1 MISLDNV
8 SVVYPVKT
16 PHSLSLQRAI
26 YAGVGGII
34 GQRKLGQTLSH
45 VQALRGITLEIPDGA
60 RLAVLGHNG
69 AGKTTLFRLIS
80 GVYPPTAGRIAIEG
94 KISALTDMTL
104 GMEPEESGRKN
115 IIFRLVFMG
124 HDFKTARAALDEI
137 ITFSDLGEFID
148 MPVRTYS
155 TGMHLRL
162 AFAIA
167 THFQPD
173 ILILDEII
181 GAGDEA
187 FQKKALKRIDAL
199 LNAARIVLFSSHD
212 MKSVSRYCTRAI
224 VLEQGRIIGDG
235 KVEDMLEL
243 YRKNPARLKS
253 AIAQDDQA
261 EADLFSVA

>member
-1 MISLDNV
+1 MITLDKV

-26 YAGVGGII
+26 YQSVGGVI
-34 GQRKLGQTLSH
+34 GTKKGQS
-45 VQALRGITLEIPDGA
+45 VSYVEALRDISVIIPNGA

-69 AGKTTLFRLIS
+69 AGKTTLLRLIS
-80 GVYPPTAGRIAIEG
+80 GVYPPTRGRLHVDG

-124 HDFKTARAALDEI
+124 HDFATARAALDEI
-137 ITFSDLGEFID
+137 IAFSDLGEFID

-155 TGMHLRL
+155 TGMYLRL

-187 FQKKALKRIDAL
+187 FQKKALARIDTL

-212 MKSVSRYCTRAI
+212 LEAVKLYCNRAI
-224 VLEQGRIIGDG
+224 VLAHGRVVGDG
-235 KVEDMLEL
+235 DVDDAFDIYQSLV
-243 YRKNPARLKS
+243 
-253 AIAQDDQA
+253 AQRTG
-261 EADLFSVA
+261 

>member
-1 MISLDNV
+1 MIVLKNV

-16 PHSLSLQRAI
+16 PHALSLQRAL
-26 YAGVGGII
+26 YQSVGGLIKGAK
-34 GQRKLGQTLSH
+34 GQAFASVH
-45 VQALRGITLEIPDGA
+45 ALRDVSLTIPDGT

-69 AGKTTLFRLIS
+69 AGKTTLLRLIS
-80 GVYPPTAGRIAIEG
+80 GVYPPTQGTLHLHG

-104 GMEPEESGRKN
+104 GMETEESGRKN

-124 HDFKTARAALDEI
+124 YDFRTARAALDEI
-137 ITFSDLGEFID
+137 IAFSDLGEFID

-155 TGMHLRL
+155 TGMYLRL

-187 FQKKALKRIDAL
+187 FQKKALARIDNL
-199 LNAARIVLFSSHD
+199 LNAARIVLFSSHEVD
-212 MKSVSRYCTRAI
+212 AIERYCNRAI
-224 VLEQGRIIGDG
+224 VLERGRLIGDG
-235 KVEDMLEL
+235 DVDAMLDV
-243 YRKNPARLKS
+243 YRSCKS
-253 AIAQDDQA
+253 ETAQRDQ
-261 EADLFSVA
+261 

>member
-1 MISLDNV
+1 MIVLDNV

-16 PHSLSLQRAI
+16 PHSLSFQRAL
-26 YAGVGGII
+26 YQSVGGVIN
-34 GQRKLGQTLSH
+34 GRKGGSVTY
-45 VQALRGITLEIPDGA
+45 VQALREISLTIPDGA

-69 AGKTTLFRLIS
+69 AGKTTLLRLIS
-80 GVYPPTAGRIAIEG
+80 GVYPPTKGTVHIHG

-104 GMEPEESGRKN
+104 GMEPEETGRKN

-124 HDFKTARAALDEI
+124 HDFATARAALDEI
-137 ITFSDLGEFID
+137 IAFSDLGEFID
-148 MPVRTYS
+148 MPVRSYS
-155 TGMHLRL
+155 TGMYLRL

-187 FQKKALKRIDAL
+187 FQKKALARIDSL

-212 MKSVSRYCTRAI
+212 LEAVTRYCNRAI
-224 VLEQGRIIGDG
+224 VLEHGRLIGDG
-235 KVEDMLEL
+235 DVDRVLDL
-243 YRKNPARLKS
+243 YKPSLH
-253 AIAQDDQA
+253 
-261 EADLFSVA
+261 EADVA

>member
-1 MISLDNV
+1 MIELDQV
-8 SVVYPVKT
+8 SVIYPVKT
-16 PHSLSLQRAI
+16 PQSLSLQRAI
-26 YAGVGGII
+26 YASVGGII
-34 GQRKLGQTLSH
+34 GQRRGQSLSYVH
-45 VQALRGITLEIPDGA
+45 ALNDVSLKVPDGA

-69 AGKTTLFRLIS
+69 AGKTTLLRLIS
-80 GVYPPTAGRIAIEG
+80 GVYPPTRGQLKISG

-124 HDFKTARAALDEI
+124 HDFKTARAALDDI
-137 ITFSDLGEFID
+137 IAFSDLGEFID

-155 TGMHLRL
+155 TGMYLRL

-187 FQKKALKRIDAL
+187 FQKKALSRIDTL
-199 LNAARIVLFSSHD
+199 LDAARIVLFSSHD
-212 MKSVSRYCTRAI
+212 VKSVRRYCNRAI
-224 VLEQGRIIGDG
+224 VLEHGKIIGDG
-235 KVEDMLEL
+235 EVDAMLAI
-243 YRKNPARLKS
+243 YQSNPALKS
-253 AIAQDDQA
+253 LPLTA
-261 EADLFSVA
+261 

>member
-1 MISLDNV
+1 MISLEDV

-34 GQRKLGQTLSH
+34 GQRKPGQTLSH
-45 VQALRGITLEIPDGA
+45 VQALRNITLHIPDGA

-80 GVYPPTAGRIAIEG
+80 GVYPPTTGRMTIEG

-137 ITFSDLGEFID
+137 IAFSDLGEFID

-181 GAGDEA
+181 NAGDEG
-187 FQKKALKRIDAL
+187 FQQKAISRVQSLLKT
-199 LNAARIVLFSSHD
+199 ARIVLFSSHD
-212 MKSVSRYCTRAI
+212 MLSVERYCNRAI
-224 VLEQGRIIGDG
+224 LLQHGKIIADGPVQSVLRSYQSRT
-235 KVEDMLEL
+235 
-243 YRKNPARLKS
+243 
-253 AIAQDDQA
+253 AI
-261 EADLFSVA
+261 

>member
-1 MISLDNV
+1 MIALDHV

-16 PHSLSLQRAI
+16 PHALSLQRAL
-26 YAGVGGII
+26 YRSVGGLIM
-34 GQRKLGQTLSH
+34 GGKGQTVASVH
-45 VQALRGITLEIPDGA
+45 ALRDISLTIPDGT

-69 AGKTTLFRLIS
+69 AGKTTLLRLIS
-80 GVYPPTAGRIAIEG
+80 GVYPPTQGRLHLHG

-104 GMEPEESGRKN
+104 GMEPEETGRKN

-124 HDFKTARAALDEI
+124 YDFRTARAALDEI
-137 ITFSDLGEFID
+137 IAFSDLGEFID

-155 TGMHLRL
+155 TGMYLRL

-187 FQKKALKRIDAL
+187 FQKKALARIDSL
-199 LNAARIVLFSSHD
+199 LNAARIVLFSSHEVD
-212 MKSVSRYCTRAI
+212 AIERYCNRAI
-224 VLEQGRIIGDG
+224 VLEHGRLIGDG
-235 KVEDMLEL
+235 DVDAMLAL
-243 YRKNPARLKS
+243 YRSCERIKDSSR
-253 AIAQDDQA
+253 
-261 EADLFSVA
+261 SVIDHSGD